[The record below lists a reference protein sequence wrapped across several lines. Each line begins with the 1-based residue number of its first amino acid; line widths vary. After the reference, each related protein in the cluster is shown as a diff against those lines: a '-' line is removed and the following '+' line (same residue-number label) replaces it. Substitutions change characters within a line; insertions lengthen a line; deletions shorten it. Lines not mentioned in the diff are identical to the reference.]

1 MDSLPLSA
9 VGVARFGEPRKIA
22 LAQGHSRTLAQPA
35 DLSLVRGIDDAEA
48 VPLGIG
54 EDDVIRVRRSF
65 VPMDFGGAQRDQA
78 LDLSRLIIGVEVEV
92 KTRRDLQGRANL
104 VEGEV
109 RPDPVGRA
117 EQNEVVAR
125 SVVSTNVAERRL
137 PELSLAAKIVDA
149 QDDRADTEHCR

>member
-1 MDSLPLSA
+1 MSNPRARVTFPNTLPS
-9 VGVARFGEPRKIA
+9 E
-22 LAQGHSRTLAQPA
+22 
-35 DLSLVRGIDDAEA
+35 DLSLGRRIDDAEA

-54 EDDVIRVRRSF
+54 EDDVVRIRRSF
-65 VPMDFGGAQRDQA
+65 VPMDFGRAEGDQA
-78 LDLSRLIIGVEVEV
+78 RDFSCLIIGVEVEV

-104 VEGEV
+104 VERQV

-137 PELSLAAKIVDA
+137 PELSLTANIVDA
-149 QDDRADTEHCR
+149 EDDRADTEHRRGS